1 MAPQSAATI
10 ARPPENIANA
20 NRRRQWLVL
29 AALFTVLFFTLGGTV
44 NPLPVFLTPLIKQ
57 YGWSHAR
64 ASWVPTVYLLMF
76 GLGAPVIGWLMDRF
90 EARIVMS
97 VGALV
102 AVAGMACASLTHSF
116 LPMIGAFV
124 LIGGGAASSTVV
136 PGQVVAA
143 NWFSDNRGLAISVTI
158 AGAATGGIV
167 MPVYADYLIRHF
179 GLSATFLVLAA
190 PILLIAVPLIVL
202 IIRTRPAGKVKTS
215 VAEEVKSL
223 PGLELG
229 PAVRTLPFWLMVFI
243 LMMASIGLN
252 GSFVHLVAFL
262 ITAGFSPEH
271 AAMVAGTEAAVA
283 VPGFLLLGVLCDR
296 FTGRRVLP
304 CVLVVLAAGVLLLLG
319 TRNPHTSSIFLVLFL
334 LCYGL
339 TAGVTTAVIPVVLV
353 ESLGLRRFGSISG
366 LVGLAGTVGI
376 AGGPL
381 LMGLIFDATGS
392 YTRSFELGAAC
403 LIAAAVAALA
413 VSPAQ
418 GAGAIPGDA
427 AAAVPRA
434 I

>member
-1 MAPQSAATI
+1 MAPQSAATTT
-10 ARPPENIANA
+10 PTPHNIASVDK
-20 NRRRQWLVL
+20 RRQWLVL
-29 AALFTVLFFTLGGTV
+29 ATLFIVLFFALGGTI

-64 ASWVPTVYLLMF
+64 VSWVPTVYLLMF

-97 VGALV
+97 IGALV
-102 AVAGMACASLTHSF
+102 AVAGMICASLTHSF

-124 LIGGGAASSTVV
+124 LIGGGAASSTIV

-143 NWFSDNRGLAISVTI
+143 NWFPNNRGLAISVTI
-158 AGAATGGIV
+158 AGAATGGIL
-167 MPVYADYLIRHF
+167 MPVWADYLVRHY
-179 GLSATFLVLAA
+179 GLSATFLALAA
-190 PILLIAVPLIVL
+190 PILLIAVPLILL
-202 IIRTRPAGKVKTS
+202 IIRTRPPGATKTT

-223 PGLELG
+223 PGLEPG
-229 PAVRTLPFWLMVFI
+229 PALRTLPFWLLAFI
-243 LMMASIGLN
+243 LMAASVGLN

-262 ITAGFSPEH
+262 ITAGFSAQH
-271 AAMVAGTEAAVA
+271 AAMVASTEAAVA

-304 CVLVVLAAGVLLLLG
+304 WVLIVLAAGVLLLLG
-319 TRNPHTSSIFLVLFL
+319 TRSPHASSIFLVLFL

-339 TAGVTTAVIPVVLV
+339 TAGVTTAVIPVALV

-366 LVGLAGTVGI
+366 LIGLAGTIGI

-381 LMGLIFDATGS
+381 VMGFIFDLTAS

-403 LIAAAVAALA
+403 LIAAAIAALA
-413 VSPAQ
+413 VSPAEGVGEIPT
-418 GAGAIPGDA
+418 GATR
-427 AAAVPRA
+427 VSH
-434 I
+434 

>member
-1 MAPQSAATI
+1 MAPQSAATTT
-10 ARPPENIANA
+10 PTPHNIASVDK
-20 NRRRQWLVL
+20 RRQWLVL
-29 AALFTVLFFTLGGTV
+29 ATLFIVLFFALGGTI

-64 ASWVPTVYLLMF
+64 VSWVPTVYLLMF

-97 VGALV
+97 IGALV
-102 AVAGMACASLTHSF
+102 AVAGMICASLTHSF

-124 LIGGGAASSTVV
+124 LIGGGAASSTIV

-143 NWFSDNRGLAISVTI
+143 NWFPNNRGLAISVTI
-158 AGAATGGIV
+158 AGAATGGIL
-167 MPVYADYLIRHF
+167 MPVWADYLVRHY
-179 GLSATFLVLAA
+179 GLSATFLALAA
-190 PILLIAVPLIVL
+190 PILLIAVPLILL
-202 IIRTRPAGKVKTS
+202 IIRTRAPGATKTT

-223 PGLELG
+223 PGLEPG
-229 PAVRTLPFWLMVFI
+229 PALRTLPFWLLAFI
-243 LMMASIGLN
+243 LMAASVGLN

-262 ITAGFSPEH
+262 ITAGFSAQH
-271 AAMVAGTEAAVA
+271 AAMVASTEAAVA

-304 CVLVVLAAGVLLLLG
+304 WVLIVLAAGVLLLLG
-319 TRNPHTSSIFLVLFL
+319 TRSPHASSIFLVLFL

-339 TAGVTTAVIPVVLV
+339 TAGVTTAVIPVALV

-366 LVGLAGTVGI
+366 LIGLAGTIGI

-381 LMGLIFDATGS
+381 VMGLIFDLTAS

-403 LIAAAVAALA
+403 LIAAAIAALA
-413 VSPAQ
+413 VSPAEGVGEIPT
-418 GAGAIPGDA
+418 GATR
-427 AAAVPRA
+427 VSH
-434 I
+434 

>member
-1 MAPQSAATI
+1 MAPQSAATMT
-10 ARPPENIANA
+10 PPRNVTNV
-20 NRRRQWLVL
+20 NQRRQWLVL
-29 AALFTVLFFTLGGTV
+29 GTLFTVMFFTLGGTI

-64 ASWVPTVYLLMF
+64 VSWVPTVYLLMF

-97 VGALV
+97 IGALI
-102 AVAGMACASLTHSF
+102 AVAGMVCASLTHSF

-124 LIGGGAASSTVV
+124 LIGGGAAASTVV

-158 AGAATGGIV
+158 AGAATGGVI
-167 MPVYADYLIRHF
+167 MPVYADYLVRHF
-179 GLSATFLVLAA
+179 GLSATFLALAA
-190 PILLIAVPLIVL
+190 PILVIAVPLIML
-202 IIRTRPAGKVKTS
+202 IVRTRPAGAVKTS

-223 PGLELG
+223 AGLELG
-229 PAVRTLPFWLMVFI
+229 PALRTLPFWLVSFI
-243 LMMASIGLN
+243 LMAASIGLN

-262 ITAGFSPEH
+262 ITAGFSPQH
-271 AAMVAGTEAAVA
+271 AAMVAGTEAGVA

-304 CVLVVLAAGVLLLLG
+304 WVLVVLAAGVLLLLG
-319 TRNPHTSSIFLVLFL
+319 TRNPHTSNVFLALFL

-339 TAGVTTAVIPVVLV
+339 AAGVTTAVIPVVLV
-353 ESLGLRRFGSISG
+353 ECLGLRRFGSISG

-381 LMGLIFDATGS
+381 LMGWIFDATGS
-392 YTRSFELGAAC
+392 YTRSFEMAA
-403 LIAAAVAALA
+403 LSLVAAAIAALA

-418 GAGAIPGDA
+418 GAATVPEGAEFSH
-427 AAAVPRA
+427 
-434 I
+434 

>member
-1 MAPQSAATI
+1 MAPQSAATTT
-10 ARPPENIANA
+10 PTPHNIASVDK
-20 NRRRQWLVL
+20 RRQWRVL
-29 AALFTVLFFTLGGTV
+29 ATLFIVLFFALGGTI

-64 ASWVPTVYLLMF
+64 VSWVPTVYLLMF

-97 VGALV
+97 IGALV
-102 AVAGMACASLTHSF
+102 AVAGMICASLTHSF

-124 LIGGGAASSTVV
+124 LIGGGAASSTIV

-143 NWFSDNRGLAISVTI
+143 NWFPNNRGLAISVTI
-158 AGAATGGIV
+158 AGAATGGIL
-167 MPVYADYLIRHF
+167 MPVWADYLVRHY
-179 GLSATFLVLAA
+179 GLSATFLALAA
-190 PILLIAVPLIVL
+190 PILLIAVPLILL
-202 IIRTRPAGKVKTS
+202 IIRTRPPGATKTT

-223 PGLELG
+223 PGLEPG
-229 PAVRTLPFWLMVFI
+229 PALRTLPFWLLAFI
-243 LMMASIGLN
+243 LMAASVGLN

-262 ITAGFSPEH
+262 ITAGFSAQH
-271 AAMVAGTEAAVA
+271 AAMVASTEAAVA

-304 CVLVVLAAGVLLLLG
+304 WVLIVLAAGVLLLLG
-319 TRNPHTSSIFLVLFL
+319 TRSPHASSIFLVLFL

-339 TAGVTTAVIPVVLV
+339 TAGVTTAVIPVALV

-366 LVGLAGTVGI
+366 LIGLAGTIGI

-381 LMGLIFDATGS
+381 VMGLIFDLTAS

-403 LIAAAVAALA
+403 LIAAAIAALA
-413 VSPAQ
+413 VSPAEGVGEIPT
-418 GAGAIPGDA
+418 GATG
-427 AAAVPRA
+427 VSH
-434 I
+434 

>member
-1 MAPQSAATI
+1 MAPQPAATI
-10 ARPPENIANA
+10 TPPPENISNA
-20 NRRRQWLVL
+20 GRRQKWLVL
-29 AALFTVLFFTLGGTV
+29 ATLFTVMFLTLGGTI
-44 NPLPVFLTPLIKQ
+44 NPLPVFLTPLIKE

-64 ASWVPTVYLLMF
+64 VSWVPTVYLLMF
-76 GLGAPVIGWLMDRF
+76 GLGAPVIGWLMDRL

-97 VGALV
+97 IGALV
-102 AVAGMACASLTHSF
+102 AVAGMVCASLTHSF

-158 AGAATGGIV
+158 AGAAMGGV
-167 MPVYADYLIRHF
+167 LMPVYADYLVRRF
-179 GLSATFLVLAA
+179 GLSAAFLVLAA
-190 PILLIAVPLIVL
+190 PILLIAVPLIML

-215 VAEEVKSL
+215 VAEEVRSL

-229 PAVRTLPFWLMVFI
+229 PALRTAQFWLVAFI
-243 LMMASIGLN
+243 LMAASIGLN

-262 ITAGFSPEH
+262 ISVGFSPQH

-304 CVLVVLAAGVLLLLG
+304 LILLVLAAGLLLLLG
-319 TRNPHTSSIFLVLFL
+319 TGNPGTSSIFLVLFL

-366 LVGLAGTVGI
+366 LVGLAGTAGI

-381 LMGLIFDATGS
+381 VMGLIFDFTGS
-392 YTRSFELGAAC
+392 YTRSLELGAAC
-403 LIAAAVAALA
+403 VIAAAIAALA
-413 VSPAQ
+413 VSPAE
-418 GAGAIPGDA
+418 GAGSIPEDA
-427 AAAVPRA
+427 PGFSH
-434 I
+434 